1 MKLICGNCYDELKN
15 IPDNSVDLVVTDPP
29 YEIKN
34 LGGSGI
40 LKDRK
45 KNLSHY
51 VNQMIKSDLGSGIN
65 IDLLDELSRIMKH
78 IYIYIWCNKEQIY
91 DYLTY
96 FVKEKGCNFE
106 MFIWNKTNVPPFTNG
121 HYLKDKEYCLLFW
134 EQGCKIQ
141 GTYETMATVYRTTIN
156 SKDKLYYKHPTIK
169 PLNIIENFVKNSS
182 REGDTVLDCFMGS
195 GTTGVAC
202 RNLNRDFIGIEINPE
217 YFQIR
222 KNRIENQVQQL
233 NWEL

>member
-29 YEIKN
+29 YEIIGLHGAGIIKN
-34 LGGSGI
+34 RPYL
-40 LKDRK
+40 R
-45 KNLSHY
+45 
-51 VNQMIKSDLGSGIN
+51 QMMKSDLGSGIN

-156 SKDKLYYKHPTIK
+156 SKDKMYYKHPTIK

-217 YFQIR
+217 YYEIR

>member
-1 MKLICGNCYDELKN
+1 MKLICGNCYEELKN

-29 YEIKN
+29 YEIIGLHGAGIIKN
-34 LGGSGI
+34 RPYL
-40 LKDRK
+40 R
-45 KNLSHY
+45 
-51 VNQMIKSDLGSGIN
+51 QMMNSDLGSGIN
-65 IDLLDELSRIMKH
+65 IELLDELSRIMKH

-141 GTYETMATVYRTTIN
+141 GSYETMATVYRTTIN

-217 YFQIR
+217 YYEIR
-222 KNRIENQVQQL
+222 KNRVENQVQQL
-233 NWEL
+233 GMEL

>member
-1 MKLICGNCYDELKN
+1 MKLICGNCYEEIKK
-15 IPDNSVDLVVTDPP
+15 IPDNSVDLIITDPP
-29 YEIKN
+29 YEIVGLHNSKGVAEN
-34 LGGSGI
+34 RPYLF
-40 LKDRK
+40 
-45 KNLSHY
+45 
-51 VNQMIKSDLGSGIN
+51 QMRKSDLGKGVDTVI
-65 IDLLDELSRIMKH
+65 LDEFVRVLKH

-91 DYLTY
+91 DYMAY
-96 FVKEKGCNFE
+96 FVEEKGCNFE

-233 NWEL
+233 GMEL

>member
-29 YEIKN
+29 YEIKGIDNSKGVIENRPYLSQMRDSN
-34 LGGSGI
+34 LGEGI
-40 LKDRK
+40 
-45 KNLSHY
+45 
-51 VNQMIKSDLGSGIN
+51 DLT
-65 IDLLDELSRIMKH
+65 LLDELSRIMKH

-91 DYLTY
+91 DYLTF

-106 MFIWNKTNVPPFTNG
+106 IFIWNKTNVPPFTNG

-141 GTYETMATVYRTTIN
+141 GSYETMATVYRTTIN

-182 REGDTVLDCFMGS
+182 REGDVILDCFMGS

-217 YFQIR
+217 YYQIR
-222 KNRIENQVQQL
+222 KNRIENQAQQL
-233 NWEL
+233 GMEL

>member
-29 YEIKN
+29 YEIVGLHGAGIIKN
-34 LGGSGI
+34 RPYLQ
-40 LKDRK
+40 
-45 KNLSHY
+45 
-51 VNQMIKSDLGSGIN
+51 QMMKSDLGSGIN

-141 GTYETMATVYRTTIN
+141 GSYETMATVYRTTIN

-182 REGDTVLDCFMGS
+182 REGDVILDCFMGS

-222 KNRIENQVQQL
+222 KNRIENQAQQL
-233 NWEL
+233 GMEL

>member
-1 MKLICGNCYDELKN
+1 MKLICGNCYDELKK

-29 YEIKN
+29 YEIIGLHGAGIIKN
-34 LGGSGI
+34 RPYL
-40 LKDRK
+40 R
-45 KNLSHY
+45 
-51 VNQMIKSDLGSGIN
+51 QMMKSDLGSGIN

-217 YFQIR
+217 YYEIR

>member
-1 MKLICGNCYDELKN
+1 MKLICGNCYDELKK

-29 YEIKN
+29 YEIIGLHGAGIIKN
-34 LGGSGI
+34 RPYL
-40 LKDRK
+40 R
-45 KNLSHY
+45 
-51 VNQMIKSDLGSGIN
+51 QMMKSDLGSGIN

-141 GTYETMATVYRTTIN
+141 GSYETMATVYRTTIN

-217 YFQIR
+217 YYEIR

>member
-29 YEIKN
+29 YEIVGLHGAGIIKN
-34 LGGSGI
+34 RPYL
-40 LKDRK
+40 R
-45 KNLSHY
+45 
-51 VNQMIKSDLGSGIN
+51 QMMKSDLGSGIN

-156 SKDKLYYKHPTIK
+156 SKDKMYYKHPTIK

-217 YFQIR
+217 YYEIR

>member
-29 YEIKN
+29 YEIIGLHGAGIIKN
-34 LGGSGI
+34 RPYL
-40 LKDRK
+40 R
-45 KNLSHY
+45 
-51 VNQMIKSDLGSGIN
+51 QMMKSDLGSGIN

-141 GTYETMATVYRTTIN
+141 GSYETMATVYRTTIN

-217 YFQIR
+217 YYEIR

-233 NWEL
+233 GMEL

>member
-29 YEIKN
+29 YEIIGLHGAGIIKN
-34 LGGSGI
+34 RPYL
-40 LKDRK
+40 R
-45 KNLSHY
+45 
-51 VNQMIKSDLGSGIN
+51 QMMKSDLGSGIN

-141 GTYETMATVYRTTIN
+141 GSYETMATVYRTTIN

-217 YFQIR
+217 YYEIR

>member
-29 YEIKN
+29 YEIVGLHGAGIIKN
-34 LGGSGI
+34 RPYLQ
-40 LKDRK
+40 
-45 KNLSHY
+45 
-51 VNQMIKSDLGSGIN
+51 QMMNSNLGSGIN

-222 KNRIENQVQQL
+222 KNRIENQAQQL
-233 NWEL
+233 GMEL